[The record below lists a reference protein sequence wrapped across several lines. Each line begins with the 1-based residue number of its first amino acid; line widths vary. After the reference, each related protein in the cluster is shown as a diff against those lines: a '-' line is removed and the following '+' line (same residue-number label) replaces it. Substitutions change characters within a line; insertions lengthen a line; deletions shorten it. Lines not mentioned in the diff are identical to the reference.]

1 MFRNCLIDNVIMH
14 ATSKGCSLGVIQRYL
29 SVYYHITASLDVL
42 KKRKRN
48 LWISGKFKFKLN
60 KS

>member
-1 MFRNCLIDNVIMH
+1 MFRDCLIDNVLMD
-14 ATSKGCSLGVIQRYL
+14 ATSKGYNLRVIQRYL
-29 SVYYHITASLDVL
+29 SVYYHITASLDAL

-48 LWISGKFKFKLN
+48 LWISGKFKFD